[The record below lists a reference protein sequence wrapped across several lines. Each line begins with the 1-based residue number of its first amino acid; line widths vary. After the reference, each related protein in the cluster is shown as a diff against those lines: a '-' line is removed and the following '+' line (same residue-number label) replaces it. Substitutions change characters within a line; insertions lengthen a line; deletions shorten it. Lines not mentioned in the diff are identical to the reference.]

1 MIRLAPTLEKSLLL
15 YTSFYYR
22 RIPSRFTDQ
31 NYIKG
36 KLSAQLDS
44 RVSYGPLTLKRIWS
58 SNVRS
63 MTTVTTVKESE
74 YDEWAE
80 IWRQYLEFY
89 ETTLPQDQYKNTWSR
104 IHKPDGDIRALVARD
119 DQGKIIGLSHYLFLS
134 SPWSAAPLCLLN
146 GRSIRLLASIKVC

>member
-1 MIRLAPTLEKSLLL
+1 
-15 YTSFYYR
+15 
-22 RIPSRFTDQ
+22 
-31 NYIKG
+31 
-36 KLSAQLDS
+36 
-44 RVSYGPLTLKRIWS
+44 
-58 SNVRS
+58 

-146 GRSIRLLASIKVC
+146 DLFVNPNIRGKGIGRALIVATGEKAEERGCRRMQWTTKHDNYTAQKLYDTMGISDFKQYRMDLPYKK